1 MPSNIL
7 RRTAACPK
15 APHIPPERFLE
26 SLPLALLLRRRD
38 NFVAAKSRAR
48 SACSPELLGSRF
60 GVRNLGEADAHLAE
74 TLFAANGYVCNEKI
88 LVAAFLHVSLHA
100 VVCPPWFFQHNYRDR
115 GVRFAVET

>member
-1 MPSNIL
+1 MRSSIS

-15 APHIPPERFLE
+15 APRIPPERFLE

-38 NFVAAKSRAR
+38 NFVAAKSGAR
-48 SACSPELLGSRF
+48 GGCSPELLGSRF

-88 LVAAFLHVSLHA
+88 LVATFFYVGLHSI
-100 VVCPPWFFQHNYRDR
+100 VC
-115 GVRFAVET
+115 A